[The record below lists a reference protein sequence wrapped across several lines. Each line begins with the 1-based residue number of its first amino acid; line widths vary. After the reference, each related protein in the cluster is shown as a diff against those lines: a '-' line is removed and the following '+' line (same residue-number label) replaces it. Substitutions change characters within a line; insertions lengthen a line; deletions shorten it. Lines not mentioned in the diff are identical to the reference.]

1 MNPGQEDPA
10 GVAFAGEIVSRAIPL
25 FWLTDLQ
32 RLSNHGFLVVSTA
45 AKADQSRKND
55 RASYKETH
63 GLSPIPRRFWFSL

>member
-10 GVAFAGEIVSRAIPL
+10 GVAFAGEIVSRAIPS

-32 RLSNHGFLVVSTA
+32 RLGNHGFLVVSNTA
-45 AKADQSRKND
+45 AKTDHSRKND

-63 GLSPIPRRFWFSL
+63 G